1 MIKINTQSL
10 KLNGMFSRVVVL
22 KSHRGFG
29 MDKKDLQPKQKAPV
43 VRPTT
48 ITPPQLSE
56 EQLTGGIMAGGQG
69 IYASHT
75 IEPMCWGCGCNICS
89 FDGDDAD

>member
-1 MIKINTQSL
+1 
-10 KLNGMFSRVVVL
+10 
-22 KSHRGFG
+22 
-29 MDKKDLQPKQKAPV
+29 MDKKNLQPKQKAPV

-56 EQLTGGIMAGGQG
+56 EQLTGGISGGHG
-69 IYASHT
+69 LYASGFGT
-75 IEPMCWGCGCNICS
+75 GIPICVCS

>member
-1 MIKINTQSL
+1 M
-10 KLNGMFSRVVVL
+10 V
-22 KSHRGFG
+22 
-29 MDKKDLQPKQKAPV
+29 MDKKNLQPKQKAPV

-56 EQLTGGIMAGGQG
+56 EQLTGGIGSDGQG
-69 IYASHT
+69 LYAS
-75 IEPMCWGCGCNICS
+75 GCVHFQCS

>member
-1 MIKINTQSL
+1 
-10 KLNGMFSRVVVL
+10 
-22 KSHRGFG
+22 

-56 EQLTGGIMAGGQG
+56 EQLTGAITGGQG
-69 IYASHT
+69 LNAHHVAMS
-75 IEPMCWGCGCNICS
+75 CFFCS

>member
-1 MIKINTQSL
+1 
-10 KLNGMFSRVVVL
+10 
-22 KSHRGFG
+22 
-29 MDKKDLQPKQKAPV
+29 MDKKNLQPKQKAPV

-56 EQLTGGIMAGGQG
+56 EQLTGGIAGGQG
-69 IYASHT
+69 LHAFLGVGYVCADPS
-75 IEPMCWGCGCNICS
+75 CLCDCVNCS

>member
-1 MIKINTQSL
+1 
-10 KLNGMFSRVVVL
+10 
-22 KSHRGFG
+22 
-29 MDKKDLQPKQKAPV
+29 MDKKNLQPKQKAPV

-56 EQLTGGIMAGGQG
+56 EQLTGGIGSDGQG
-69 IYASHT
+69 LHAT
-75 IEPMCWGCGCNICS
+75 ILYCNPTLCS